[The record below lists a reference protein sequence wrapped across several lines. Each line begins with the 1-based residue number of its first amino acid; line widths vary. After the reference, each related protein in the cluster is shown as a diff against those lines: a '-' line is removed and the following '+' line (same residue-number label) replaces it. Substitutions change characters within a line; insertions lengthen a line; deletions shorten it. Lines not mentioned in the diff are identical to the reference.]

1 MSGTDRT
8 VILYKRWRL
17 REEVTLDDVV
27 ALVTQ
32 AVAPHYGALDTRVV
46 LGLEAQ
52 GGDAILAIQRWPSRD
67 VLAQAT
73 TSPRFQ
79 DWWQAYQPVLAAW
92 DALVEF
98 DSEWETEDL
107 LD

>member
-1 MSGTDRT
+1 MKETHRA

-17 REEVTLDDVV
+17 RKEVPLDRVV

-32 AVAPHYGALDTRVV
+32 GVAPHYGALDTRVV

-52 GGDAILAIQRWPSRD
+52 GDDAILAIQRWPSRD
-67 VLAQAT
+67 VLAQT
-73 TSPRFQ
+73 TASPRYE